1 MRDTPLRTHDGR
13 YPIKHPQARSISKT
27 MTEAEPEGASQIRPA
42 WSGIRHGNKADGRP
56 V

>member
-1 MRDTPLRTHDGR
+1 MRGTPLPTHNGH
-13 YPIKHPQARSISKT
+13 YSTKHLQACSISKI

>member
-1 MRDTPLRTHDGR
+1 MRDTPLPTHNGH
-13 YPIKHPQARSISKT
+13 YSTKHLQARSISKT
-27 MTEAEPEGASQIRPA
+27 MTEAEPEGALQIRPA